1 MALWHWEKKKKKVGQ
16 VEVVASCR
24 VFHMGWEN
32 SSNRSALPELDFSNV
47 QPNITKRVVRC

>member
-1 MALWHWEKKKKKVGQ
+1 MALGKKKKKKVGQ